1 MDKILYLAFIREDSE
16 SLGFVKKVYSQCKAF
31 NELSNES
38 YLYISRKD
46 SAELYRFSA
55 SGMES
60 IYSFSYSRKARF
72 KETNFLMRK
81 LKNLMRFREFLK
93 GFKEAI
99 KIIEPSKVYIRRISF
114 VTNSLIE
121 LISDLNNR
129 GIKVFYEYPDFPD
142 IPWVKLKKKGISN
155 LIKYRFE
162 KNRINKL
169 KKHLYRLVAISVDES
184 IKDKDVEIIYIRNG
198 IDINEIK
205 VSERER
211 ETKKIHE
218 INLVGVANL
227 GFWHAYDRVLKGMQ
241 EYYRSSI
248 PQSIVVNFHIVGEGK
263 EKRNLEGIVADYKL
277 HDYVTFHGSK
287 NGQELDRIFDKSDIG
302 IGILGNHRKELYGDS
317 SLKNREYCAR
327 GIPFVIA
334 ATDLDFP
341 DEINFVH
348 HINADD
354 SSVNIDELINFYK
367 QLGSEDIKSVMREY
381 SERNLQWKEKMK
393 VILSE

>member
-31 NELSNES
+31 NKLGNES

-46 SAELYRFSA
+46 SAELYRFNA
-55 SGMES
+55 SGMEN
-60 IYSFSYSRKARF
+60 IHSFSYSRKACF

-81 LKNLMRFREFLK
+81 LKNLMRFQEYLK
-93 GFKEAI
+93 WFKEVI
-99 KIIEPSKVYIRRISF
+99 KIIEPNKVYIRRISI

-121 LISDLNNR
+121 LIGDLNNR

-142 IPWVKLKKKGISN
+142 VPWVKLKKKGISN
-155 LIKYRFE
+155 RIMYRFE

-198 IDINEIK
+198 IDISEIK
-205 VSERER
+205 VSKREK
-211 ETKKIHE
+211 EINKTHE

-241 EYYRSSI
+241 EYYQSSGS
-248 PQSIVVNFHIVGEGK
+248 QSVAVNFHIVGEGK
-263 EKRNLEGIVADYKL
+263 EKRNLERIVADYNL
-277 HDYVTFHGSK
+277 HDYVVFHGSK

-341 DEINFVH
+341 YELNFVH
-348 HINADD
+348 RINADN
-354 SSVNIDELINFYK
+354 SSVNIDALINFYR
-367 QLGSEDIKSVMREY
+367 QLGSEDFKSIMREY
-381 SERNLQWKEKMK
+381 SEQKLQWKEKMK
-393 VILSE
+393 FILSE